1 MNGHLKNDYVPN
13 FVTYSFLDKVDCPD
27 MTDRSWCSDEL
38 FEEEVDLGYNRVD
51 DLMSLVCAIDTD
63 LADDEDDDSDLAAE
77 PSQL

>member
-1 MNGHLKNDYVPN
+1 
-13 FVTYSFLDKVDCPD
+13 

-38 FEEEVDLGYNRVD
+38 FEEEVDLGYNQVD

-63 LADDEDDDSDLAAE
+63 LADHEDDDSDLAAE